1 MSSPHATSSA
11 CPAEPDK
18 SFIFAWIAT
27 LFLIVVFVFGLL
39 MFPPLWEAPKA
50 EPTKNMLFV
59 GRFHPV
65 IVHLPIGALVLLL
78 LLELACIRRS
88 VEEKYG
94 FGALFALWIGA
105 AGAVFGVLAGILLS
119 REGGYSGGNF
129 TLHQGMGIAATAG
142 ILLALVLR
150 IVAMSSQSPSGLEL
164 YRAVFFA
171 SFFILGA
178 GAHFGANLVHGSKYL
193 TENAPDFVAKPM
205 ISFEKW
211 MLSLVEK
218 KSEKDSTDDAAIAAA
233 RERESKDPPKLP
245 MHSEPVREVP
255 PKTPVETKRTPPAIA
270 DSTPKPEAP
279 KMEPVKTEP
288 TSAPTPPGPALPAG
302 ATVTFDSAD
311 ESRLVWEH
319 VVLPVLEVKCNKCH
333 NADKSKGDLRMDTH
347 EMLLK
352 GGEGEPGKTVIP
364 GKPGESS
371 FMVRVLLPLE
381 DDEHMPPEGK
391 DQMTKEEIA
400 LVRWWIQEGAS
411 VSLKVNKA
419 KFPAETKP
427 LIEQTLGLS
436 AE

>member
-1 MSSPHATSSA
+1 MSSPSAT
-11 CPAEPDK
+11 PAEPDK
-18 SFIFAWIAT
+18 SFVFAWIAT

-78 LLELACIRRS
+78 FVELACIRRS

-119 REGGYSGGNF
+119 REGGYGGGNF

-142 ILLALVLR
+142 VLLALVLR
-150 IVAMSSQSPSGLEL
+150 IVAMSSQSRGGLEL
-164 YRAVFFA
+164 YRVVFFT
-171 SFFILGA
+171 SFSLLGA

-193 TENAPDFVAKPM
+193 TENAPDFIAKP
-205 ISFEKW
+205 ITGFEKW

-218 KSEKDSTDDAAIAAA
+218 KKEKDSTDDAAISAA
-233 RERESKDPPKLP
+233 RERESHDPPKLP
-245 MHSEPVREVP
+245 MHSDPVREAP
-255 PKTPVETKRTPPAIA
+255 PKTPVGTTANPVPTVA
-270 DSTPKPEAP
+270 DTTPKPDAP
-279 KMEPVKTEP
+279 KTEP
-288 TSAPTPPGPALPAG
+288 AKMDTPPAPTPPGPALPAG
-302 ATVTFDSAD
+302 ATVTFASAD
-311 ESRLVWEH
+311 DSRLVWDH
-319 VVLPVLEVKCNKCH
+319 IVLPVLEAKCNNCH

-347 EMLLK
+347 ELLLK
-352 GGEGEPGKTVIP
+352 GGEGEPGKTVVP
-364 GKPGESS
+364 GKPDDSS

-411 VSLKVNKA
+411 NSLKVNQA
-419 KFPAETKP
+419 KFPGETKP